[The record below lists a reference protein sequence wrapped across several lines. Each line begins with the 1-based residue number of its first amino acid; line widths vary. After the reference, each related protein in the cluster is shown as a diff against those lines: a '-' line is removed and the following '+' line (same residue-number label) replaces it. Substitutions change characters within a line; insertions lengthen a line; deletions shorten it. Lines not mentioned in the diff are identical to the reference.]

1 EPRGGASFTTGADP
15 VLHAPAHQRPHRR
28 GAGLGQGPMMAQSV
42 LIKTDGATLALRYFP
57 GSGEPIVLLHGGPGM
72 GDYFDSFPEIL
83 SPPYRVV
90 SYDQRGCGASSCEM
104 LFDVEKQV
112 GDLDSI
118 REHLGADRIHLFGHS
133 WGGLLGQLYAKVH
146 PERVGSLVL
155 CCSMANTGRNVA
167 AMESKGIAERV
178 LGRPKRSRLYWL
190 AAGILLQ
197 FPGSFGDLGFGHIM
211 KQLLPNYY
219 VRAGLGT
226 ERLRRDPREQT
237 SWRGTNRSIKAIH
250 EDYPAQMPLDAPVL
264 LVQRDQ

>member
-1 EPRGGASFTTGADP
+1 
-15 VLHAPAHQRPHRR
+15 
-28 GAGLGQGPMMAQSV
+28 
-42 LIKTDGATLALRYFP
+42 
-57 GSGEPIVLLHGGPGM
+57 M

-219 VRAGLGT
+219 VRPDLAPKGYDVT
-226 ERLRRDPREQT
+226 RASKRA
-237 SWRGTNRSIKAIH
+237 WRGTNRSIKAIH
-250 EDYPAQMPLDAPVL
+250 EDYLAQMSLDAPVL
-264 LVQRDQ
+264 IIQGDQDVIRETNAVLAKRFPAATNVRIESAAHFPWLEQPDEFATTILGFYREVIPAGAA